1 MTQKNFYIVA
11 DYTDGGSNAAWQD
24 TGTNIPAQ
32 TTVKLTGTGSA
43 SGLYNPNGECNGVGP
58 GGGDPINAGALV
70 PTLNNCAAIGKIGD
84 GEPFL
89 IGDAQTAN
97 SGEGGNLQL
106 ACNDSLATDN
116 KGGFFVSYSY

>member
-1 MTQKNFYIVA
+1 M
-11 DYTDGGSNAAWQD
+11 
-24 TGTNIPAQ
+24 NIPAQ
-32 TTVKLTGTGSA
+32 TTVKLTGMGSA
-43 SGLYNPNGECNGVGP
+43 SGVYMPDAECNGVGP
-58 GGGDPINAGALV
+58 GGSDPNNADALV

-116 KGGFFVSYSY
+116 QGGFFGNVAF